1 MKTAALI
8 PCRKGSKG
16 IPGKN
21 FREFNGGALWKWTL
35 NAALGASI
43 FDNIIVSSDGG
54 LYDNDR
60 LAGIILDND
69 RPAELSTDEA
79 SLDDLL
85 VYYAHKYPEI
95 DLWALLQPTS
105 PLRTAED
112 IKAAYA
118 IVKAEK
124 YDSLVSVTSNPGML
138 WVDNAAGLKGH
149 NYPIATYHI
158 HKRPNRQDRGDWYME
173 NGAIYFTKKYVL
185 EQMHCRLGGH
195 IALYPMPQDRSLEI
209 DTLLD
214 WEIAEFVAASRKAV
228 A

>member
-1 MKTAALI
+1 MTI
-8 PCRKGSKG
+8 FS
-16 IPGKN
+16 
-21 FREFNGGALWKWTL
+21 
-35 NAALGASI
+35 SI
-43 FDNIIVSSDGG
+43 T
-54 LYDNDR
+54 
-60 LAGIILDND
+60 
-69 RPAELSTDEA
+69 PANTP
-79 SLDDLL
+79 
-85 VYYAHKYPEI
+85 KI

-105 PLRTAED
+105 PLRTADD

-173 NGAIYFTKKYVL
+173 NGAVYFTKKYVL
-185 EQMHCRLGGH
+185 DQMHCRLGGH
-195 IALYPMPQDRSLEI
+195 IALYPMPQERSLEI
-209 DTLLD
+209 DTPLD
-214 WEIAEFVAASRKAV
+214 WEIAEFVASRREREEA

>member
-1 MKTAALI
+1 MKVGCVI

-21 FREFNGGALWKWTL
+21 FKYFANRALYEWSL
-35 NAALGASI
+35 VAAIEAGI
-43 FDNIIVSSDGG
+43 FEQIILSSDGG
-54 LYDNDR
+54 CHCTAENRGL
-60 LAGIILDND
+60 IIDND

-209 DTLLD
+209 DTPLD
-214 WEIAEFVAASRKAV
+214 WGIAEFVAASRKAV